1 MPVSLMNSLTIPKE
15 LNQQIPSAAVST
27 AKPSVNTAQVNTTVV
42 QEAKATV
49 SVSDGEQKKSSKIK
63 NSFQNHKLPYVAG
76 AIVLAGMG
84 IFIGKSMLSKKAG
97 KVAANVL
104 NDIKEEV
111 KTKADDAVDALKD
124 KVDDVAKKA
133 EKVAQEAGEKVEA
146 KVETAAQTAQEV
158 VAKTE
163 AKAETAAQTVQKAA
177 EKAEA
182 KAETTS
188 QTVQKTAEKA
198 EAKAETAAQTAQKQ
212 AEKAEAKAETAA
224 QTVQKAAE
232 KAEAKAETTSQTV
245 QKTAEKAE
253 AKAETAA
260 QTAQKQAEKAEA
272 KPETTAQT
280 AQKTA
285 EKVEAKAETTAQ
297 TAQKTAEKAEAK
309 AETTT
314 QTAQKTA
321 EKAETKPETKP
332 NKDVKTKSSVL
343 KTEDIIAFNKA
354 HEQEATR
361 IIEENTLSGFVNLEV
376 LEKVGRDF
384 ADDKNRPDNLMQAA
398 NLLELSYKR
407 AYRKAHPDKTLE
419 GLDKVYK
426 RITEESHDL
435 FNVYS
440 QMPKAQAKERIKV
453 FSLET
458 LAAKGFEAKDMTPEQ
473 FMEKTLKAFEQYT
486 LQLKK

>member
-158 VAKTE
+158 VAKT
-163 AKAETAAQTVQKAA
+163 
-177 EKAEA
+177 
-182 KAETTS
+182 
-188 QTVQKTAEKA
+188 
-198 EAKAETAAQTAQKQ
+198 
-212 AEKAEAKAETAA
+212 EAKAETAA

>member
-84 IFIGKSMLSKKAG
+84 IFIGKSMLNKKAG
-97 KVAANVL
+97 KAAANLL

-182 KAETTS
+182 KAET
-188 QTVQKTAEKA
+188 
-198 EAKAETAAQTAQKQ
+198 
-212 AEKAEAKAETAA
+212 AA

-232 KAEAKAETTSQTV
+232 KAEAKAETTAQAV
-245 QKTAEKAE
+245 QKAAEKAE
-253 AKAETAA
+253 AKAET
-260 QTAQKQAEKAEA
+260 
-272 KPETTAQT
+272 TAQT
-280 AQKTA
+280 AQEVVAKTEAKAETAAQTVQQAA
-285 EKVEAKAETTAQ
+285 EKAETKAETTAQ

-309 AETTT
+309 AETAAQTVQQAAEKAETKPETT
-314 QTAQKTA
+314 AQTAQKTA
-321 EKAETKPETKP
+321 EKAEAKAETAAQTAQKPAEKVETKA
-332 NKDVKTKSSVL
+332 NKAVKTKPSVL